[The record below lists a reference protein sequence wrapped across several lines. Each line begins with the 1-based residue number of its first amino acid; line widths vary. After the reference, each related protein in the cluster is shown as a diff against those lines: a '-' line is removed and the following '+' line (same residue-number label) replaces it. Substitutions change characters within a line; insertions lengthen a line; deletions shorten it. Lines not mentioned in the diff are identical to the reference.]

1 MEKTIMNYADKV
13 TLSLFSIIFALMFF
27 CQVLMAADEKYP
39 VVYELDA
46 DVMYVVPDENLLV
59 AAEREIYLRWHIER
73 GTKIVDTRIINDA
86 GEDVDF
92 SVIKSRDRVQIVG
105 SKKDGR
111 ITADEIRLFQQAK

>member
-1 MEKTIMNYADKV
+1 MNYADKV

>member
-1 MEKTIMNYADKV
+1 MSNANRVI
-13 TLSLFSIIFALMFF
+13 LSLFSVILALMFS

-59 AAEREIYLRWHIER
+59 AAEREIYLRWHLER

-92 SVIKSRDRVQIVG
+92 SAIKSRDKVQIVG

-111 ITADEIRLFQQAK
+111 ITADEIHVLQSVN